1 MVFIMEKKKISCSS
15 IYFESFPYHV
25 NDEGYINYD
34 ELEKNAKIFY
44 PKLIISGASAYPRD
58 WDFKRMR
65 KIADSVDAY
74 LMCDMA
80 HFAGLV
86 AAGEHS
92 NPFEYCDVVTTTTH
106 KSLRGPRAAL
116 IFTKKNSFKR

>member
-1 MVFIMEKKKISCSS
+1 
-15 IYFESFPYHV
+15 
-25 NDEGYINYD
+25 
-34 ELEKNAKIFY
+34 
-44 PKLIISGASAYPRD
+44 
-58 WDFKRMR
+58 MR

-116 IFTKKNSFKR
+116 IFTKKFL